1 MSLSDCQA
9 ITIRA
14 SKDLRLSQG
23 SLGGREE
30 ARAPGSLSL
39 GRIFHGLT
47 TYYTTVWER
56 LKLDDDERDHNC
68 QGLFSCAYLL
78 ASP

>member
-23 SLGGREE
+23 FHGGREE
-30 ARAPGSLSL
+30 ARAPGS
-39 GRIFHGLT
+39 F
-47 TYYTTVWER
+47 
-56 LKLDDDERDHNC
+56 
-68 QGLFSCAYLL
+68 LL
-78 ASP
+78 EGDFMV